1 MNNEWKRHLILNTTT
16 APVSVKCKVERMV
29 SKLEPIDLN
38 SIVPEE
44 TPKMKSFEELMQEA
58 KVNE

>member
-1 MNNEWKRHLILNTTT
+1 MNNEWKRYLILNTTT

-38 SIVPEE
+38 SIAYEE
-44 TPKMKSFEELMQEA
+44 PPKFKSFEEFMQEA

>member
-1 MNNEWKRHLILNTTT
+1 MNNEWKRYLILNTTT

-44 TPKMKSFEELMQEA
+44 PPKMKSFEELMQEA